1 MGQPNDHLQ
10 AAFAELLR
18 DPRNLRREQ
27 HQARQEWFAR
37 ISREHKEDL
46 WFELEILLKGL
57 ACFANPRNHPGA
69 ARKTT
74 SVSLDFAEHLVAARE
89 GMSRVVVLTRSLL
102 GERDRAVVFHR
113 YLETMLPED
122 GARGRLLQSTL
133 SQDTPD
139 SSLFLLRHGFTN
151 LIEVTSGLL
160 RLPRVGFRL
169 FYAHIATAVRETAQS
184 SYFNPL
190 AALEFRPEFDRIPS
204 QHVLE
209 LVQNVEGEQPHRL
222 VALTFLALF
231 RMLRYLRL
239 IDVIGADRSGD
250 KRGAKRAY
258 LVLAVLRS
266 DARALSSYLTRNV
279 GTLLADGY
287 QKEILRVPATEVGV
301 RHDELVAEA
310 HRLVTIKGALVG
322 IASNVRLEMRRTFEH
337 DLPAV
342 DANPS
347 DAELRQR
354 LRAVV
359 DNLRPALQSAIL
371 FLGRALG
378 ARSEVGS
385 VFDDGAARR
394 ATSDRLRRDVWMF
407 AQIVRAFAGK
417 ARVADPLADRWE
429 RVASFAFVREFLA
442 YFRAMGYPLLRVG
455 DYPRVDA
462 FIAAMTGLE
471 ETDLLDPRRLA
482 SAVDEAEA
490 FHEFLVDLFER
501 ISQRDELVGV
511 GFDRREAAHAL
522 RLYLGD

>member
-1 MGQPNDHLQ
+1 MQPTDHLH

-37 ISREHKEDL
+37 IAKEHKEDL

-74 SVSLDFAEHLVAARE
+74 SVAVDFAEHLVAARE
-89 GMSRVVVLTRSLL
+89 GMSRVVTLTKALL

-133 SQDTPD
+133 SQETPD

-151 LIEVTSGLL
+151 QIEVTSGLL
-160 RLPRVGFRL
+160 RLQRVGFRL
-169 FYAHIATAVRETAQS
+169 FYAHIASAVRETAQS
-184 SYFNPL
+184 SFFNPL

-209 LVQNVEGEQPHRL
+209 LVQSVEGEQAHRL
-222 VALTFLALF
+222 VALAFLALF
-231 RMLRYLRL
+231 RMLRYMRL
-239 IDVIGADRSGD
+239 VDAIASDRTE

-258 LVLAVLRS
+258 LILAVVRS

-279 GTLLADGY
+279 GTLLADGF
-287 QKEILRVPATEVGV
+287 QKELLRVPASDVATRYE
-301 RHDELVAEA
+301 ELVAEA
-310 HRLVTIKGALVG
+310 HRLVAIKGALVG
-322 IASNVRLEMRRTFEH
+322 VAANLRLEMRRTFEH

-342 DANPS
+342 DASVP
-347 DAELRQR
+347 DAELRQK

-359 DNLRPALQSAIL
+359 ENLRPAMQSSIL

-378 ARSEVGS
+378 ARSEVGA
-385 VFDDGAARR
+385 VFDDAAARR

-407 AQIVRAFAGK
+407 AQIVRAFANK
-417 ARVADPLADRWE
+417 ARAADPLADRWE
-429 RVASFAFVREFLA
+429 RVSSFAFVREFLA
-442 YFRAMGYPLLRVG
+442 YFRAMGYPLLRAG
-455 DYPRVDA
+455 DYPRVDS
-462 FIAAMTGLE
+462 FMAAMSGLE

-482 SAVDEAEA
+482 AAVEEADA

-501 ISQRDELVGV
+501 ISLRDELAGV
-511 GFDRREAAHAL
+511 AFDRREAAQAL